1 MGDDNIMKRFFSSL
15 DERILKDQ
23 TDTMYEEV
31 SDGIYLIVKDR
42 LGVYKEEFVSQA
54 EVIED
59 LNSNF
64 KTVVVHRNGGSGY
77 ANFLF
82 DTRY

>member
-64 KTVVVHRNGGSGY
+64 KTVVVHRGGSSGY